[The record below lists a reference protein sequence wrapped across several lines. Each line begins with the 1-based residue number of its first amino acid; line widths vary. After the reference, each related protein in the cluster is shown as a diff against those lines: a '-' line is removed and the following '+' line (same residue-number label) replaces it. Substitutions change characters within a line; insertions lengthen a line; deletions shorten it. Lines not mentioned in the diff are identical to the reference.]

1 MRLVLGKYTFALV
14 GCLLLMGCNGRE
26 SNESPVVAPPH
37 SDSNDSNCP
46 IYESTSW
53 QARLKESPEVDNM
66 YELYIS
72 GEITLPHPGYNIEW
86 LKGPLDRMNPP
97 GLRIILQIS
106 ESDAMTIQVIT
117 PVSVGQRFET
127 PISTFRYIS
136 IYCGNKLINQFND
149 VKVDNE

>member
-1 MRLVLGKYTFALV
+1 
-14 GCLLLMGCNGRE
+14 
-26 SNESPVVAPPH
+26 
-37 SDSNDSNCP
+37 
-46 IYESTSW
+46 
-53 QARLKESPEVDNM
+53 M